1 MGGMKQG
8 SGDLSFGEEED
19 EDESPEPE
27 SSEEPEETESTGT
40 EVETDETVE
49 VPDGDDADRPGT
61 STSTSTS
68 AGEAR
73 SSSGGSSSRYPYF
86 VRRSNVGDERD
97 NRFELFAR
105 DEVVSQESEFRNQ
118 LAAELGTDD
127 VAKTD
132 AREYALLAAYNNVEE
147 VAELMREDGYG
158 ELD

>member
-8 SGDLSFGEEED
+8 SG
-19 EDESPEPE
+19 
-27 SSEEPEETESTGT
+27 EEPEEAESTGT
-40 EVETDETVE
+40 EMETDETVE
-49 VPDGDDADRPGT
+49 EPDGDDADRPGT
-61 STSTSTS
+61 STSTS
-68 AGEAR
+68 AEEAR
-73 SSSGGSSSRYPYF
+73 SSSGGGSSRYPYF

-105 DEVVSQESEFRNQ
+105 DEVVSQESEFRSQ

-132 AREYALLAAYNNVEE
+132 AREYALLTAYNNVEE

>member
-49 VPDGDDADRPGT
+49 ERDGDDADRPGT
-61 STSTSTS
+61 STS
-68 AGEAR
+68 AEDAR

-105 DEVVSQESEFRNQ
+105 DEVVSQESEFRSQ